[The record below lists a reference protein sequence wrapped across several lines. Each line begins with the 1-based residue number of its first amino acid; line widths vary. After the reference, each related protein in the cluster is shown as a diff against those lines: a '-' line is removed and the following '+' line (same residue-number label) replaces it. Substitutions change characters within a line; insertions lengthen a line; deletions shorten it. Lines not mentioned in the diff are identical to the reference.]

1 MPNFGKVLMAA
12 VTGGALMLGS
22 AVANAQAPTFFRI
35 ASGSA
40 GGTYYPI
47 AGLLANAISNPPGSR
62 PCEEG
67 GSCGVP
73 GLVAVAQSANGSVA
87 NVNAI
92 QSGAVESGF
101 SQSDVTYWA
110 YTGTGLFEGREPL
123 TGLRFIANLYPEHIH
138 VYTRAD
144 SDIETFEDLRGKTI
158 NIGLPAS
165 GAKVGSTLI
174 LAAAGLVENED
185 YTAAYLNTQQ
195 ATEQLQD
202 GQIDAALTVTG
213 YPSAGIAQ
221 LASVAGLKLISI
233 PEAVQQAVIEQAPFY
248 YSAEIPAGAYE
259 GVDYSTSTV
268 AVGAQW
274 LVGEQVDADLVYG
287 ITQAL
292 WNDNSR
298 KLLDSGHAKGSS
310 IQPSSALV
318 GRGIPLHPGAE
329 RFFYREVGL
338 VD

>member
-1 MPNFGKVLMAA
+1 MLMSKSLKGVLA
-12 VTGGALMLGS
+12 GGALLLGT
-22 AVANAQAPTFFRI
+22 AVAQAQAPSFFRI

-47 AGLLANAISNPPGSR
+47 AGLIANAISNPPGSR
-62 PCEEG
+62 PCDEG

-87 NVNAI
+87 NVNSI

-101 SQSDVTYWA
+101 AQSDVTYWA

-138 VYTRAD
+138 VYTRGD
-144 SDIETFEDLRGKTI
+144 SDIETLEDLRGKTV

-165 GAKVGSTLI
+165 GAKVGATLI
-174 LAAAGLVENED
+174 LSAAGMTENED

-221 LASVAGLKLISI
+221 LAATAGLKLISI
-233 PEAVQQAVIEQAPFY
+233 PAAVQEAVIEQAPFY
-248 YSAEIPAGAYE
+248 YSADIPSGAYE
-259 GVDYSTSTV
+259 GVDYDTSTV

-274 LVGEQVDADLVYG
+274 LVGEQVDEELVYG

-292 WNDNSR
+292 WNDNTR
-298 KLLDSGHAKGSS
+298 KLLDNGHAKGSS

-329 RFFYREVGL
+329 RFYREAGM

>member
-1 MPNFGKVLMAA
+1 MRSYGKTIVQILAGASLALGAA
-12 VTGGALMLGS
+12 VAS
-22 AVANAQAPTFFRI
+22 AQSPTFFRI

-47 AGLLANAISNPPGSR
+47 AGLIANAVSNPPGSR

-92 QSGAVESGF
+92 ETGAVESGF

-110 YTGTGLFEGREPL
+110 YTGTGLFEGKEPL
-123 TGLRFIANLYPEHIH
+123 TKLRFIANLYPEHIH
-138 VYTRAD
+138 VYARGD
-144 SDIETFEDLRGKTI
+144 SDIETLADLRGKTV

-165 GAKVGSTLI
+165 GAKVGATL
-174 LAAAGLVENED
+174 LLEAVGLTENQD

-221 LASVAGLKLISI
+221 LASVAGLKLISV
-233 PEAVQQAVIEQAPFY
+233 PEDIQAAVIEQAPFY
-248 YSAEIPAGAYE
+248 YSATIPSGAYE
-259 GVDYSTSTV
+259 GVDYDTPTV

-274 LVGEQVDADLVYG
+274 LVGEQVDEELVYG
-287 ITQAL
+287 VTKAL
-292 WNDNSR
+292 WNDNTR
-298 KLLDSGHAKGSS
+298 QLLDDGHAKGAS
-310 IQPSSALV
+310 IQQSDALV

-329 RFFYREVGL
+329 RYYKEAGL
-338 VD
+338 VE

>member
-1 MPNFGKVLMAA
+1 MRAYGKAFWGLIAGASLVVGAA
-12 VTGGALMLGS
+12 VAT
-22 AVANAQAPTFFRI
+22 AQAPTFFRI

-47 AGLLANAISNPPGSR
+47 AGLIANSVSNPPGSR
-62 PCEEG
+62 PCDKG

-92 QSGAVESGF
+92 NSGTVESGF
-101 SQSDVTYWA
+101 AQSDVTYWA
-110 YTGTGLFEGREPL
+110 YTGTGLFDGKEAL

-144 SDIETFEDLRGKTI
+144 SDIETLDDLRGKTV

-165 GAKVGSTLI
+165 GAKVGSLLI
-174 LAAAGLVENED
+174 LEAAGMTENED

-213 YPSAGIAQ
+213 FPSAGIAQ

-233 PEAVQQAVIEQAPFY
+233 PDEVQAAAIEQAPFY
-248 YSAEIPAGAYE
+248 YSATIPAGAYE
-259 GVDYSTSTV
+259 GVDYDTSTI

-274 LVGEQVDADLVYG
+274 LVGEGVDEELVYG

-292 WNDNSR
+292 WNDNTR
-298 KLLDSGHAKGSS
+298 KLLDRGHAKGSS
-310 IQPSSALV
+310 IQPTTALV
-318 GRGIPLHPGAE
+318 GRGIPFHPGAE
-329 RFFYREVGL
+329 KFYKEIGL
-338 VD
+338 VE

>member
-1 MPNFGKVLMAA
+1 MRIARRRLFGLVAVLSALTVTSAA
-12 VTGGALMLGS
+12 T
-22 AVANAQAPTFFRI
+22 AQGPSFFRV

-47 AGLLANAISNPPGSR
+47 AGLIANAISNPPGSR

-92 QSGAVESGF
+92 HSGTVESGF
-101 SQSDVTYWA
+101 AQSDVTYWA
-110 YTGTGLFEGREPL
+110 YTGTGLFAEKEPL
-123 TGLRFIANLYPEHIH
+123 TNLRFIANLYPEHIH

-144 SDIETFEDLRGKTI
+144 SDIETIEDLRGKTV

-165 GAKVGSTLI
+165 GAKVGATLI
-174 LAAAGLVENED
+174 LETAGLAENED
-185 YTAAYLNTQQ
+185 YEAAYLNTQQ
-195 ATEQLQD
+195 ATERLQD
-202 GQIDAALTVTG
+202 RQIDAALTVTG

-221 LASVAGLKLISI
+221 LAAVAGLKLISI
-233 PEAVQQAVIEQAPFY
+233 PEDIQAEVIEQAPFY
-248 YSAEIPAGAYE
+248 YSADIPAGAYE
-259 GVDYSTSTV
+259 GVDYDTSTV

-274 LVGEQVDADLVYG
+274 LVGAQVDEDLVYG
-287 ITQAL
+287 ITKAL

-298 KLLDSGHAKGSS
+298 KLLDNGHAKGSS
-310 IQPSSALV
+310 IRAESALV

-329 RFFYREVGL
+329 RFYREAGL
-338 VD
+338 LQ

>member
-1 MPNFGKVLMAA
+1 MQRLSNVLMAA
-12 VTGGALMLGS
+12 VTGGAVILGS
-22 AVANAQAPTFFRI
+22 AAVNAQAPSFFRI

-40 GGTYYPI
+40 GGTYYPM
-47 AGLLANAISNPPGSR
+47 AGLIANAISNPPGSR
-62 PCEEG
+62 PCDEG

-87 NVNAI
+87 NVNSI

-101 SQSDVTYWA
+101 AQSDVTYWA

-138 VYTRAD
+138 VYTRGD
-144 SDIETFEDLRGKTI
+144 SEIETLEELRGKTV

-165 GAKVGSTLI
+165 GAKVGATLI
-174 LAAAGLVENED
+174 LEAAGMIENED
-185 YTAAYLNTQQ
+185 YEAAYLNTQQ

-221 LASVAGLKLISI
+221 LASVAGLKLIPI
-233 PEAVQQAVIEQAPFY
+233 PDAVQEAVIEQAPFY
-248 YSAEIPAGAYE
+248 YSDEIPASAYE

-287 ITQAL
+287 ITQAM
-292 WNDNSR
+292 WNDNTR
-298 KLLDSGHAKGSS
+298 KLLDNGHAKGAS

-329 RFFYREVGL
+329 RFYREAGMI
-338 VD
+338 D

>member
-1 MPNFGKVLMAA
+1 MRSYGKTVIQILAGASLALGAA
-12 VTGGALMLGS
+12 VAS
-22 AVANAQAPTFFRI
+22 AQSPTFFRI

-47 AGLLANAISNPPGSR
+47 AGLLANAVSNPPGSR

-92 QSGAVESGF
+92 EAGAVESGF

-110 YTGTGLFEGREPL
+110 YNGTGLFEGKEPL
-123 TGLRFIANLYPEHIH
+123 TKLRFIANLYPEHIH
-138 VYTRAD
+138 VYARGD
-144 SDIETFEDLRGKTI
+144 SDIETLEDLRGKTV

-165 GAKVGSTLI
+165 GAKVGATL
-174 LAAAGLVENED
+174 LLEAAGLTENED

-213 YPSAGIAQ
+213 FPSAGIAQ
-221 LASVAGLKLISI
+221 LASVAGLKLISV
-233 PEAVQQAVIEQAPFY
+233 PEDIQAAVIEQAPFY
-248 YSAEIPAGAYE
+248 YSATIPSGAYE
-259 GVDYSTSTV
+259 GVDYDTSTV

-274 LVGEQVDADLVYG
+274 LVGEQVDEELVYG
-287 ITQAL
+287 ITKAL
-292 WNDNSR
+292 WNENTR
-298 KLLDSGHAKGSS
+298 QLLDDGHAKGAA
-310 IQPSSALV
+310 IQQSDALV

-329 RFFYREVGL
+329 RFYKEAGMVE
-338 VD
+338 